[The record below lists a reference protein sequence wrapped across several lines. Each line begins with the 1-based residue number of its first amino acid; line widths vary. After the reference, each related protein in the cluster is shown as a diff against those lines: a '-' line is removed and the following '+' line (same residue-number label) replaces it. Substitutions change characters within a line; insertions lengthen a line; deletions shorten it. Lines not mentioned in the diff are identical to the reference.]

1 MINNKLAIIGG
12 GNMGRAIARGLIRG
26 GMHSTDLCIAEP
38 GEQQC
43 ELLRKEFYGAL
54 VTSDNETAAKNAE
67 ILLFAV
73 KPQIL
78 KSVCRNL
85 SDLAQSTKPLIISI
99 AAGSRADDIDSWLGG
114 KMSIVRVMPNQPAM
128 IDQSISALYANT
140 KVKKEYRSL
149 AENVMSSV
157 GQFVWI
163 DDESQMDAVT
173 ALSGTGPAYFYLLID
188 IMIESGIK
196 YGLEPD
202 TARTLA
208 VETARGATALAA
220 TETESMA
227 KMIDRVRSPGG
238 TTMAA
243 FKHLDSENARGI
255 FEDAIETAR
264 HRSAELAKENN

>member
-26 GMHSTDLCIAEP
+26 GMHSTDLYIAEP
-38 GEQQC
+38 IEQQC
-43 ELLRKEFYGAL
+43 EILREELYGTL

-85 SDLAQSTKPLIISI
+85 SDLTQSTKPLIMSI
-99 AAGSRADDIDSWLGG
+99 AAGSRVDDIDSWLGG
-114 KMSIVRVMPNQPAM
+114 RMSIVRVMPNQPAM

-140 KVKKEYRSL
+140 KVKKEHRSL
-149 AENVMSSV
+149 AENVMLSI

-220 TETESMA
+220 AETESMA

-243 FKHLDSENARGI
+243 FKHLDSANVRGI

-264 HRSAELAKENN
+264 RRSAELAQENN

>member
-26 GMHSTDLCIAEP
+26 GMHSTDLYIAEP
-38 GEQQC
+38 LEQQC
-43 ELLRKEFYGAL
+43 ELLRKELYGTL

-78 KSVCRNL
+78 KSVCKHLN
-85 SDLAQSTKPLIISI
+85 DLTQLTKPLIISI

-140 KVKKEYRSL
+140 KVKKEHRLL
-149 AENVMSSV
+149 AENVMSSI

-220 TETESMA
+220 AETESMA